1 MKINDWSVV
10 KSPAG
15 VSLRHVK
22 GAERQYEVDAAC
34 TREICIHH
42 ADGQMRI
49 RVYDDGIDEPLCEF
63 SVPAHFYEKYSRLNE
78 GIE

>member
-22 GAERQYEVDAAC
+22 GNAMC

-42 ADGQMRI
+42 ADGQMRVA
-49 RVYDDGIDEPLCEF
+49 VYADGIDSPLFEF
-63 SVPAHFYEKYSRLNE
+63 SVPTHFYEKYSRLNE